1 MSFKDIGSVPG
12 ITDEQAKDAAL
23 FLTGSAHDQDDARL
37 LLEACGLL
45 PYESGTPVKAKPE
58 QGAVIKFPRPG
69 Q

>member
-1 MSFKDIGSVPG
+1 MSFKDLGAVPG
-12 ITDEQAKDAAL
+12 ITDEQAQDAAL
-23 FLTGSAHDQDDARL
+23 FLTGSAHDEDDARL

-45 PYESGTPVKAKPE
+45 PYESGTTAKAKPE